1 MCIVVD
7 RLVRDDPQIAV
18 STDER
23 QAHLNSRVVNLQ
35 HRRTSD
41 NRLITNRLRVNQYNI
56 SLAINTGRDSRSIP
70 VAALRRRRKDRSTL
84 RRERSVQAL
93 SRGLEVAGWTQLN
106 GGARDQWIVIAGTQ
120 HAVHEREE
128 REDVDEWQLL
138 WALDDVA
145 RGDGVG
151 LGWGQWDVE
160 GRWEGGALGGWDL
173 LGRVGE
179 EGTRVADVG
188 GVARLNG
195 QDAAGLGKVFLGGD
209 EGGGAEVG
217 GDAHGLDGGG
227 ELEEGLWVGGGEIV
241 GAWRNGLA
249 AEGAL
254 EEVDVGLLVG
264 GDGQE
269 VVVEGLD
276 VLVL

>member
-1 MCIVVD
+1 MCILVG
-7 RLVRDDPQIAV
+7 RLVRDDPQIALPN
-18 STDER
+18 DER

-35 HRRTSD
+35 HRRASD
-41 NRLITNRLRVNQYNI
+41 NRLITNRLRVNQHNI

-70 VAALRRRRKDRSTL
+70 VTALRRRRKDRSVL

-93 SRGLEVAGWTQLN
+93 SRGLKVAGWTQLN
-106 GGARDQWIVIAGTQ
+106 GGSRDQWIVVAGTQ

-128 REDVDEWQLL
+128 REDVDEGQLL

-145 RGDGVG
+145 RGDGVR
-151 LGWGQWDVE
+151 LRWGEWDIE
-160 GRWEGGALGGWDL
+160 RAWEGAALGGRDL

-179 EGTRVADVG
+179 ERTRVADVR
-188 GVARLNG
+188 GVARLDG
-195 QDAAGLGKVFLGGD
+195 EDAAGLGQIFLGGD

-217 GDAHGLDGGG
+217 GYADGFDGGG
-227 ELEEGLWVGGGEIV
+227 ELEEGLWVGGGEVV

-249 AEGAL
+249 AEGSL
-254 EEVDVGLLVG
+254 KEVDVSLLVG
-264 GDGQE
+264 GDGLK

-276 VLVL
+276 MLVR